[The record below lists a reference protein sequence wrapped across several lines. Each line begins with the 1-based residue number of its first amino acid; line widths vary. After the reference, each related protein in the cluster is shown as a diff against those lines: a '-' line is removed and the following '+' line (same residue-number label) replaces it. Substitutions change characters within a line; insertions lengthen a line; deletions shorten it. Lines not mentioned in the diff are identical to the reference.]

1 MIETRTYEGDAAT
14 IAQFAARIWQGT
26 YAGKMMLPLWDA
38 RYFDWQLLSE
48 RPGGRDFLVAAYDG
62 TKLIGS
68 LLGEKFRFRL
78 HDQEFDA
85 TMGSWLTVD
94 PEYRRQG
101 IGIKLFEEQ
110 RRRHL
115 EHDAKFHL
123 GYGYTGARMSMGP
136 KFWKSF
142 PDNTVLLG
150 HVGFWARM
158 FDPPL
163 VSKWDLTLR
172 DRIGSRILGAFQS
185 RHPKPRRQGV
195 YRRYRPEDLDACL
208 TLAHGLLERVDL
220 GYVWSRERL
229 AHQLA
234 GSDMPRTLVAEKDGR
249 VTGFVNWYLLD
260 FLGRY
265 ALPGAMVDLMA
276 FGTMSLSESKD
287 LLRAALDQ
295 IANEG
300 AKFALA
306 LRLPC
311 YPFMPL
317 AQTGWITMPR
327 DFSLICVKMDTS
339 FPLDG
344 ARRLHVHWR

>member
-1 MIETRTYEGDAAT
+1 
-14 IAQFAARIWQGT
+14 
-26 YAGKMMLPLWDA
+26 MMLPLWDA

-62 TKLIGS
+62 TKLVGS

-101 IGIKLFEEQ
+101 VGIKLFDEQ
-110 RRRHL
+110 HRRHL
-115 EHDAKFHL
+115 EHDVKFHL
-123 GYGYTGARMSMGP
+123 GYGYTGADEHGSQVLEELSGQHRRIG
-136 KFWKSF
+136 
-142 PDNTVLLG
+142 TRRLLG
-150 HVGFWARM
+150 TDVRSAAGFTLGLDSARSAGVEN
-158 FDPPL
+158 PWP
-163 VSKWDLTLR
+163 
-172 DRIGSRILGAFQS
+172 I
-185 RHPKPRRQGV
+185 PKPASAPRFTGV
-195 YRRYRPEDLDACL
+195 YRRYRPEDLGDCL
-208 TLAHGLLERVDL
+208 QLAHRLLDRVDM
-220 GYVWSRERL
+220 GYVWSADRL

-234 GSDMPRTLVAEKDGR
+234 GSDMPRTLVAERDGR
-249 VTGFVNWYLLD
+249 VVGFVNWYLID

-265 ALPGAMVDLMA
+265 PLPGAMVDLMA
-276 FGTMSLSESKD
+276 FGSMSLSESKD
-287 LLRAALDQ
+287 LIRAALDQ
-295 IANEG
+295 IVQEG

-327 DFSLICVKMDTS
+327 DFSLICVRMDTS

-344 ARRLHVHWR
+344 RDDCMCTGVKDVCSQSGSDKVAYSGGVSVARTPD